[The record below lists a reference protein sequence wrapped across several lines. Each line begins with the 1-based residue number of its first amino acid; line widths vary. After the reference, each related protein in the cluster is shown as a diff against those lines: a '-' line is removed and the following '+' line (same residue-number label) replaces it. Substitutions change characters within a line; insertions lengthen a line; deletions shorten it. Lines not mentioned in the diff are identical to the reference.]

1 MEVNQMGEASSMI
14 GFVVI
19 VNLYI
24 VIGLMSAAGSIFV
37 SQKIFT
43 PKAEQI
49 FFGIFLI
56 PVAGF
61 YLAFTAYFGIETAW
75 LLESAA
81 VLAFVAIG
89 LLGIR
94 VPFALV
100 VGYPL
105 HGLWDLL
112 HELHAHGGFSVSN
125 QVRRLRFRLHT
136 VSFVQPMTS
145 AWRHI
150 SIHGAV
156 IGPPLGNPKH
166 NDNCLTQAKITT
178 KHHDRDRRFAGALYS
193 LPFIL
198 RGRRRIQRSC
208 DVRKL
213 RFAVD

>member
-112 HELHAHGGFSVSN
+112 HELHAHGGFSVFESG
-125 QVRRLRFRLHT
+125 QATAIPLAYGIFCATYDFCMAAYFYTRRGDWAA
-136 VSFVQPMTS
+136 
-145 AWRHI
+145 AWE
-150 SIHGAV
+150 SKA
-156 IGPPLGNPKH
+156 
-166 NDNCLTQAKITT
+166 Q
-178 KHHDRDRRFAGALYS
+178 
-193 LPFIL
+193 
-198 RGRRRIQRSC
+198 
-208 DVRKL
+208 
-213 RFAVD
+213 